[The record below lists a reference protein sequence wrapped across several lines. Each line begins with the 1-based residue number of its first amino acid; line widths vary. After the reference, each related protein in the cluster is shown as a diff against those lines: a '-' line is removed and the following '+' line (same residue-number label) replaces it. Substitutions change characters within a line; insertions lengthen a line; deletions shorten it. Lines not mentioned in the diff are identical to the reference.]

1 MKIKKQTSGL
11 LLFFTVLIV
20 SSFVFLARAPYTEG
34 EPIQKG
40 LPAKYAIIII
50 DLQEDFILPA
60 GKLPVE
66 QSQARKIVP
75 SINSLLS
82 SINANAVEVVYV
94 GNEFSP
100 ADFIGNWFRNSAA
113 IAGQQGTKLV
123 SSLFVIN
130 DTYFSKEKPDAF
142 SNTEFDQ
149 YLRGKS
155 VNHLI
160 VTGVFA
166 DQCVMATINPHIS

>member
-100 ADFIGNWFRNSAA
+100 QILSETGLETLQPLPGSKARNWY
-113 IAGQQGTKLV
+113 QV
-123 SSLFVIN
+123 YSLSTTPILAKKNLMLSPIPNLIN
-130 DTYFSKEKPDAF
+130 TYGEKA
-142 SNTEFDQ
+142 
-149 YLRGKS
+149 
-155 VNHLI
+155 LI
-160 VTGVFA
+160 
-166 DQCVMATINPHIS
+166 ISL